1 MPLVS
6 IDKTFPYTLSPLPEG
21 GKNGTLSLP
30 TLIRKLPSSF
40 SLASRPSLAQLPCG
54 WALRSHFPAEA
65 KNHASKETWRW
76 VKLTKFAAYL
86 KSQGW
91 SGHLSLSCQLLLNHQ
106 RLICVPLMWA
116 VSVFPVNDDRLNIIN
131 GPKRHSWKCTNPPTW
146 DHPVFPFKY
155 QLLTVLAKAYI
166 LYKLGDL
173 FKGQLEIF
181 LHFSKCI
188 ISIPGFLLG
197 AIVSGL

>member
-1 MPLVS
+1 MSEINKVCGIFEITRMVRPPVF
-6 IDKTFPYTLSPLPEG
+6 ILP
-21 GKNGTLSLP
+21 
-30 TLIRKLPSSF
+30 
-40 SLASRPSLAQLPCG
+40 A
-54 WALRSHFPAEA
+54 
-65 KNHASKETWRW
+65 
-76 VKLTKFAAYL
+76 
-86 KSQGW
+86 
-91 SGHLSLSCQLLLNHQ
+91 LLNHQ

-116 VSVFPVNDDRLNIIN
+116 VSVFPVNDGRLNIIN

-181 LHFSKCI
+181 YIFQN
-188 ISIPGFLLG
+188 
-197 AIVSGL
+197 V